1 MAHAVLIIE
10 DEAILAK
17 NMKTYLERQDF
28 EAAVAA
34 SGEEGLAKLDAFH
47 PDVVLLD
54 YHLPGMDGLETLAR
68 MRERDRGIKVIMLT
82 GHASVRMAVDAMK
95 AGAYDY
101 LNKPVVLSELKLLL
115 DKALGEGRLEQ
126 ELSYYRKQE
135 AGKGGLEQLLGESP
149 AMRRLKGTLEQVLEA
164 GRRLAGA
171 GMPAALITGETG
183 TGKELVARALHFGGP
198 RAGKPFIELNCA
210 SIPSQLLE
218 SELFGYERGAFT
230 DARGRK
236 AGLVEAAHGGTLFL
250 DEIGDIELGLQG
262 KLLKLLEE
270 KSLRRLGSL
279 RELQVDVRV
288 VAATNQ
294 PLESLVRE
302 GKFRSDLFFRLRG
315 VQLAMP
321 PLRERGDDVL
331 LLARHFLQ
339 LNAAR
344 YGKKG
349 LRFSPPAE
357 ATLLGYAWPGNVRE
371 LRNVVEE
378 AVLLAQDELIVPQQ
392 LSFCASL
399 GATPAAAPAP
409 AVSADIPDAG
419 INLEEVE
426 RGLVVQALQKT
437 GWNVTRAARLLGLT
451 RDTLRYRMEKFGLS
465 APQRSAAAG
474 GSGEAN
480 A

>member
-10 DEAILAK
+10 DEATLAK
-17 NMKTYLERQDF
+17 NIKAYLERQGY
-28 EAAVAA
+28 EAAIA
-34 SGEEGLAKLDAFH
+34 STAEEGLATLDAFQ

-54 YHLPGMDGLETLAR
+54 YHLPGMNGIDALAR
-68 MRERDRGIKVIMLT
+68 VRERDRGIRVVMLT

-115 DKALGEGRLEQ
+115 ERALGDGRLEQ

-149 AMRRLKGTLEQVLEA
+149 PMRKLKGMLEQVLDA
-164 GRRLAGA
+164 GRRLADA
-171 GMPAALITGETG
+171 DLPAALITGETG
-183 TGKELVARALHFGGP
+183 AGKELVARALHFGGV
-198 RAGKPFIELNCA
+198 RSGKPFIELNCA
-210 SIPSQLLE
+210 SIPAQLVE

-236 AGLVEAAHGGTLFL
+236 AGLVEAAHLGTLFL
-250 DEIGDIELGLQG
+250 DEIGDMELGLQG

-279 RELQVDVRV
+279 RELRVDVRV
-288 VAATNQ
+288 VAATNR
-294 PLESLVRE
+294 PLEQLVRE

-315 VQLAMP
+315 VQLAVP
-321 PLRERGDDVL
+321 PLRERGNDVL

-339 LNAAR
+339 LAAAR
-344 YGKKG
+344 YGKRG
-349 LRFSPPAE
+349 LRLSAPAE
-357 ATLLGYAWPGNVRE
+357 AALLSYNWPGNVRE
-371 LRNVVEE
+371 LRNVIEE
-378 AVLLAQDELIVPQQ
+378 AVLLAQSDVIAPEQ

-399 GATPAAAPAP
+399 GAMHGAGREAAPL
-409 AVSADIPDAG
+409 ADIPDAG

-426 RGLVVQALQKT
+426 RGLVLQALQRT

-451 RDTLRYRMEKFGLS
+451 RDTLRYRMEKFSL
-465 APQRSAAAG
+465 APPAKPDA
-474 GSGEAN
+474 GEA
-480 A
+480 AY

>member
-28 EAAVAA
+28 EAAVAG

-54 YHLPGMDGLETLAR
+54 YHLPGMNGLEALAR
-68 MRERDRGIKVIMLT
+68 LRERDRGIKVIMLT

-115 DKALGEGRLEQ
+115 DKALGEGRLEE

-135 AGKGGLEQLLGESP
+135 AGKGSLEQLLGESP
-149 AMRRLKGTLEQVLEA
+149 AMRKLKATLEQLLEA
-164 GRRLAGA
+164 GRRLADA
-171 GMPAALITGETG
+171 DLPAALITGETG
-183 TGKELVARALHFGGP
+183 TGKELVARALHFGGT

-230 DARGRK
+230 DARARK

-279 RELQVDVRV
+279 RELRVDVRV
-288 VAATNQ
+288 LAATNQ
-294 PLESLVRE
+294 PLEKLVRE

-315 VQLAMP
+315 MQLALP

-339 LNAAR
+339 LSVAR

-357 ATLLGYAWPGNVRE
+357 AALLGYGWPGNVRE
-371 LRNVVEE
+371 LRNVIEE
-378 AVLLAQDELIVPQQ
+378 AVLLAQDELILPQQ

-399 GATPAAAPAP
+399 GATHAAAPAP
-409 AVSADIPDAG
+409 AISADIPDAG

-465 APQRSAAAG
+465 APQRSAGAP
-474 GSGEAN
+474 GEAN

>member
-10 DEAILAK
+10 DEATLAK
-17 NMKTYLERQDF
+17 NIKAYLVREGY

-34 SGEEGLAKLDAFH
+34 TAEEGLSTLDAFQ

-54 YHLPGMDGLETLAR
+54 YHLPGMNGLEALAR
-68 MRERDRGIKVIMLT
+68 LRERDGGIRVVMLT

-101 LNKPVVLSELKLLL
+101 LNKPLVLSELKLLL
-115 DKALGEGRLEQ
+115 ERALGEGRLEQ

-149 AMRRLKGTLEQVLEA
+149 PMRKLKATLEQVLDA
-164 GRRLAGA
+164 GRRLPDADL
-171 GMPAALITGETG
+171 PAALITGETG
-183 TGKELVARALHFGGP
+183 AGKELVARALHFGGV

-210 SIPSQLLE
+210 SIPAQLME

-230 DARGRK
+230 DARARK

-250 DEIGDIELGLQG
+250 DEIGDMEPALQG

-279 RELQVDVRV
+279 RELRVDVRV
-288 VAATNQ
+288 VAATNR
-294 PLESLVRE
+294 PLEQLVRE
-302 GKFRSDLFFRLRG
+302 GRFRSDLFFRLRG
-315 VQLAMP
+315 VQLAVP

-339 LNAAR
+339 LNSAR
-344 YGKKG
+344 YGKRG
-349 LRFSPPAE
+349 LRLSAQAE
-357 ATLLGYAWPGNVRE
+357 AALLAYAWPGNVRE
-371 LRNVVEE
+371 LRNVIEE
-378 AVLLAQDELIVPQQ
+378 AVLLAQHDVIAPGQ

-399 GATPAAAPAP
+399 GAAGRPGEATLLAE
-409 AVSADIPDAG
+409 IPDSG

-426 RGLVVQALQKT
+426 RTLVVQALQKT
-437 GWNVTRAARLLGLT
+437 GWNVTRAARLLSLT
-451 RDTLRYRMEKFGLS
+451 RDTLRYRMEKFGLA
-465 APQRSAAAG
+465 APAKPLA
-474 GSGEAN
+474 AN
-480 A
+480 AASEVSP

>member
-1 MAHAVLIIE
+1 MAHAVLIID
-10 DEAILAK
+10 DEATLAK
-17 NMKTYLERQDF
+17 NMKAYLERQGFDADIAGSA
-28 EAAVAA
+28 ED
-34 SGEEGLAKLDAFH
+34 GLARLDAFQ

-54 YHLPGMDGLETLAR
+54 YHLPGMDGLEALGRIQA
-68 MRERDRGIKVIMLT
+68 RDRGIRVVMLT

-115 DKALGEGRLEQ
+115 ERALGDGRLQQ

-149 AMRRLKGTLEQVLEA
+149 PMRKLKGTLEQVLDA
-164 GRRLAGA
+164 GRRLADA
-171 GMPAALITGETG
+171 ELPAALITGETG
-183 TGKELVARALHFGGP
+183 AGKELVARALHFGGV

-210 SIPSQLLE
+210 SIPAQLVE

-250 DEIGDIELGLQG
+250 DEIGDMELGLQG

-270 KSLRRLGSL
+270 KTLRRLGSL
-279 RELQVDVRV
+279 RELRVDVRV
-288 VAATNQ
+288 VAATNR
-294 PLESLVRE
+294 PLEQLVRE

-315 VQLAMP
+315 VQLAVP

-339 LNAAR
+339 LAAAR
-344 YGKKG
+344 YGKRG
-349 LRFSPPAE
+349 LRLSAPAE
-357 ATLLGYAWPGNVRE
+357 AALLSYNWPGNVRE
-371 LRNVVEE
+371 LRNVIEE
-378 AVLLAQDELIVPQQ
+378 AVLLARSDLIAPEQ

-399 GATPAAAPAP
+399 GTASAPGGEAAAL
-409 AVSADIPDAG
+409 ADIPEGG

-426 RGLVVQALQKT
+426 RGLVLQALQRT

-451 RDTLRYRMEKFGLS
+451 RDTLRYRMEKFSLA
-465 APQRSAAAG
+465 APGKPDAS
-474 GSGEAN
+474 EAVS
-480 A
+480 

>member
-1 MAHAVLIIE
+1 MAHAVLIID
-10 DEAILAK
+10 DEATLAK
-17 NMKTYLERQDF
+17 NMKAYLERQGFDA
-28 EAAVAA
+28 EIARSAED
-34 SGEEGLAKLDAFH
+34 GIAKLDAFQ

-54 YHLPGMDGLETLAR
+54 YHLPGMDGMEALGR
-68 MRERDRGIKVIMLT
+68 IRERDRGIRVVMLT

-115 DKALGEGRLEQ
+115 ERALGDGRLEQ

-149 AMRRLKGTLEQVLEA
+149 AMTKLKATLQQVLEA
-164 GRRLAGA
+164 GRRLPEGA
-171 GMPAALITGETG
+171 ELPAALVTGETG
-183 TGKELVARALHFGGP
+183 AGKELVARALHFGGM
-198 RAGKPFIELNCA
+198 RAAKPFIELNCA
-210 SIPSQLLE
+210 SIPAQLLE

-250 DEIGDIELGLQG
+250 DEIGDMELGLQG

-270 KSLRRLGSL
+270 KTLRRLGSL
-279 RELQVDVRV
+279 RELRVDVRV
-288 VAATNQ
+288 VAATNR
-294 PLESLVRE
+294 PLEQLVRE

-315 VQLAMP
+315 VQLSIP
-321 PLRERGDDVL
+321 PLRERGSDVL

-339 LNAAR
+339 VNSAR
-344 YGKKG
+344 YGKGG
-349 LRFSPPAE
+349 LRFSAAAE
-357 ATLLGYAWPGNVRE
+357 AAMLGYGWPGNVRE
-371 LRNVVEE
+371 LRNVIEE
-378 AVLLAQDELIVPQQ
+378 AVLLATSEVIGPEQ

-399 GATPAAAPAP
+399 GAAGVPSAAA
-409 AVSADIPDAG
+409 AVGDIPDAG

-426 RGLVVQALQKT
+426 RSLVVQALQKT

-451 RDTLRYRMEKFGLS
+451 RDTLRYRMEKFSLVPP
-465 APQRSAAAG
+465 AKAAG
-474 GSGEAN
+474 SASENGA
-480 A
+480 

>member
-10 DEAILAK
+10 DEATLAK
-17 NMKTYLERQDF
+17 NMKAYLERQGF
-28 EAAVAA
+28 EAAITPSAED
-34 SGEEGLAKLDAFH
+34 GIAKLDAFQ

-54 YHLPGMDGLETLAR
+54 YHLPGMDGLEALAR
-68 MRERDRGIKVIMLT
+68 IRERDRGIKVIMLT

-101 LNKPVVLSELKLLL
+101 LNKPIVLSELKLLL

-126 ELSYYRKQE
+126 ELSYYRRQQ
-135 AGKGGLEQLLGESP
+135 ADKGGLEQLLGESP
-149 AMRRLKGTLEQVLEA
+149 AMLKLKTTLEQVLDA
-164 GRRLAGA
+164 SRRLADA
-171 GMPAALITGETG
+171 DMPAALIVGETG
-183 TGKELVARALHFGGP
+183 TGKELVARALHFGGA

-250 DEIGDIELGLQG
+250 DEIGDTEIGLQG

-270 KSLRRLGSL
+270 KTLRRLGSL
-279 RELQVDVRV
+279 RELRVDVRV
-288 VAATNQ
+288 LAATNQ
-294 PLESLVRE
+294 PLEQLVRE

-315 VQLAMP
+315 VQLALP

-331 LLARHFLQ
+331 LLARRFLGVHS
-339 LNAAR
+339 AR

-349 LRFSPPAE
+349 LRLSPQSE
-357 ATLLGYAWPGNVRE
+357 AALRGYAWPGNVRE
-371 LRNVVEE
+371 LRNVIEE
-378 AVLLAQDELIVPQQ
+378 AVLLAQGEVIAPEQ

-399 GATPAAAPAP
+399 GAGTAGAAAP
-409 AVSADIPDAG
+409 VTEIPEAG

-451 RDTLRYRMEKFGLS
+451 RDTLRYRMEKFSLS
-465 APQRSAAAG
+465 GPQKPAAAG
-474 GSGEAN
+474 GVSDLSG
-480 A
+480 